1 MQHMKSEKTVSYN
14 IVLQWNIKNIN
25 YYMCSN
31 NIRKIVDLNFYGQT
45 WIHSVTK
52 LFLKYF
58 ETSLTFYNGNFLLSN
73 IRLGFYTFVFALK
86 RLYAYS
92 VVKSLWY
99 VKFYERRYLILV
111 IFFFNDLI
119 TYTSHILIVLWP
131 TCGR

>member
-1 MQHMKSEKTVSYN
+1 M
-14 IVLQWNIKNIN
+14 W
-25 YYMCSN
+25 SN

-86 RLYAYS
+86 
-92 VVKSLWY
+92 
-99 VKFYERRYLILV
+99 
-111 IFFFNDLI
+111 
-119 TYTSHILIVLWP
+119 P
-131 TCGR
+131 